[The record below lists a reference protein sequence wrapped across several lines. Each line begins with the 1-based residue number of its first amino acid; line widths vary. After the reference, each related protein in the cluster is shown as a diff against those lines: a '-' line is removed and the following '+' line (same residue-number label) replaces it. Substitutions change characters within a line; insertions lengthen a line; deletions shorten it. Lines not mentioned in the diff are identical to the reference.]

1 METPCL
7 TTERLLLR
15 PFKKEDA
22 EDLYRWTSS
31 IRCTEYLFWH
41 PNRSLEDAQ
50 RILARWVDKPRQYAW
65 ALELN
70 GHAVGEINVIKTLPD
85 KGYEIGYILRD
96 DLWGHGYMSEAFKA
110 VLTFM
115 WNQGYRYVYAETHSE
130 NLRSRHLLEKMGFQ
144 LTGIEKGRF
153 IGKIDQ
159 TIDVAQYRLQSR

>member
-96 DLWGHGYMSEAFKA
+96 DLWGHGYMFGDKNPRFN
-110 VLTFM
+110 VLM
-115 WNQGYRYVYAETHSE
+115 
-130 NLRSRHLLEKMGFQ
+130 LLNALGILGFAI
-144 LTGIEKGRF
+144 LG
-153 IGKIDQ
+153 
-159 TIDVAQYRLQSR
+159 LLL